1 MLNFETVTF
10 ETSFGFSDQL
20 FASDRPEIVFTGRSN
35 VGKSSLINK
44 LCNKKSMARVGQT
57 PGKTVTINFYLHSQ
71 FRLVDLPGYGYAK
84 RAKTRKDDWGELMED
99 YFKSGRDIRLAV
111 ALMDIRLEPT
121 EDDKMM
127 LDFFLRADVPFIIA
141 ATKAD
146 KLNKT
151 ELSSFRSN
159 FPKIHE
165 NRLIAVSALS
175 GLGMDDLKR
184 AIEDACGD

>member
-1 MLNFETVTF
+1 MLNFETVAF
-10 ETSFGFSDQL
+10 ETSFGFSEQL

-44 LCNKKSMARVGQT
+44 LCNKKSMAKVGQT
-57 PGKTVTINFYLHSQ
+57 PGKTVTINFYLHPQ

-84 RAKTRKDDWGELMED
+84 RAKTRKDDWGDLMED

-111 ALMDIRLEPT
+111 ALMDIRHEPT
-121 EDDKMM
+121 EDDMLM
-127 LDFFLRADVPFIIA
+127 LDFFMKADVPFIIA

-151 ELSSFRSN
+151 ELASFHKN
-159 FPKIHE
+159 FPGIDE
-165 NRLIAVSALS
+165 SRLIAVSALS
-175 GLGMDDLKR
+175 GLGIDDLKR
-184 AIEDACGD
+184 AIEDVCTD

>member
-1 MLNFETVTF
+1 MLNFETITF
-10 ETSFGFSDQL
+10 ETSFGFSEQL
-20 FASDRPEIVFTGRSN
+20 FASDRPEVVFTGRSN

-121 EDDKMM
+121 DDDKMM
-127 LDFFLRADVPFIIA
+127 LDFLLRADVPFVIA

-151 ELSSFRSN
+151 ELATFRSN

-165 NRLIAVSALS
+165 NRLIAVSALN
-175 GLGMDDLKR
+175 GIGIDDLKR

>member
-1 MLNFETVTF
+1 MLNFETVAF

-44 LCNKKSMARVGQT
+44 LCNKKSMAKVGQT
-57 PGKTVTINFYLHSQ
+57 PGKTVTINFYLHAQ

-84 RAKTRKDDWGELMED
+84 RAKSRKDDWGVLMED

-111 ALMDIRLEPT
+111 ALMDIRHEPT
-121 EDDKMM
+121 DDDKLM
-127 LDFFLRADVPFIIA
+127 LDFFLRADVPFVIA

-151 ELSSFRSN
+151 ELTVFREK
-159 FPKIHE
+159 FPNIE
-165 NRLIAVSALS
+165 QNRVIAVSALS
-175 GLGMDDLKR
+175 GLGIEDLKR

>member
-1 MLNFETVTF
+1 MLNFETVAF
-10 ETSFGFSDQL
+10 ETSFGFSEQL
-20 FASDRPEIVFTGRSN
+20 FVSDKPEIVFTGRSN

-44 LCNKKSMARVGQT
+44 LCNKKSMAKVGQT
-57 PGKTVTINFYLHSQ
+57 PGKTQTINFYVHPR

-84 RAKTRKDDWGELMED
+84 RAKSRKDDWGELMED

-111 ALMDIRLEPT
+111 ALVDIRHEPT
-121 EDDKMM
+121 DDDLLM
-127 LDFFLRADVPFIIA
+127 LDYFTKTEVPFVIA

-151 ELSSFRSN
+151 ELAAFHEK
-159 FPKIHE
+159 FPIDR

-175 GLGMDDLKR
+175 GLGTDDLKR
-184 AIEDACGD
+184 AIEDVCED

>member
-1 MLNFETVTF
+1 MLNFEIVAF
-10 ETSFGFSDQL
+10 ETSFGFSEQL

-44 LCNKKSMARVGQT
+44 LCNKKSMAKVGQT
-57 PGKTVTINFYLHSQ
+57 PGKTVTINFYNHPQ

-111 ALMDIRLEPT
+111 ALTDIRHEPT
-121 EDDKMM
+121 DDDKLMF
-127 LDFFLRADVPFIIA
+127 DFFLRTDVPFVVA

-146 KLNKT
+146 KLNKS
-151 ELSSFRSN
+151 ELAAFRDKCPNIGQS
-159 FPKIHE
+159 
-165 NRLIAVSALS
+165 RLIAVSALS
-175 GLGMDDLKR
+175 GLGIDELKR
-184 AIEDACGD
+184 AVDDACGY